1 MLTKLYLYTW
11 LVLAAAFILLFLAGS
26 MTLNTLVIFGFIA
39 FGMIFIGMIA
49 VLPFMASHPTEKTAA
64 PEPSR
69 VLPKPVKASIQH
81 GAHSVRA

>member
-1 MLTKLYLYTW
+1 MLTKVYLYTW
-11 LVLAAAFILLFLAGS
+11 LVLTAAFLLLYLAGS
-26 MTLNTLVIFGFIA
+26 MTMNTIVIFGFIA

-49 VLPFMASHPTEKTAA
+49 VLPFMASHPTEKTA